1 MDYPLQ
7 SMLKIRVMRED
18 RAGSALT
25 AARRARKVAADDLDA
40 KRGERARYLET
51 REERRDRLYDQVMGR
66 CVKLDDLDMVRDAVT
81 RVDEEGV
88 LLEQAEQRAEDELKA
103 KEREAE
109 TARVNFVG
117 ASRNRMKIDEHR
129 NIWVE
134 EMRREEERAA
144 DAEMEEFT
152 GKKKEEE
159 E

>member
-25 AARRARKVAADDLDA
+25 SARRARKTAADELEN
-40 KRGERARYLET
+40 RRRERARYLET
-51 REERRDRLYDQVMGR
+51 KEERRDRLYDQVMGKP
-66 CVKLDDLDMVRDAVT
+66 VSMDALDDVRTAVT
-81 RVDEEGV
+81 RIDEEGV
-88 LLEQAEQRAEDELKA
+88 LLEQAEQKAEDVLKQ

-109 TARVNFVG
+109 SARVEFVG

-129 NIWVE
+129 NIWTE
-134 EMRREEERAA
+134 EVRLEEERAA

-152 GKKKEEE
+152 GKKGTEE
-159 E
+159 

>member
-1 MDYPLQ
+1 MNYPLQ

-25 AARRARKVAADDLDA
+25 AARRARKTAADELEN
-40 KRGERARYLET
+40 RRRERARYLET
-51 REERRDRLYDQVMGR
+51 KEERRDRLYDQVMGKP
-66 CVKLDDLDMVRDAVT
+66 VSMDALDDVRTAVT
-81 RVDEEGV
+81 RIDEEGV
-88 LLEQAEQRAEDELKA
+88 LLEQAEQKAEDVLKQ

-109 TARVNFVG
+109 TARVEFVG

-134 EMRREEERAA
+134 EVRLEEERAA

-152 GKKKEEE
+152 GKRREEE
-159 E
+159 

>member
-1 MDYPLQ
+1 MNYPLQ

-25 AARRARKVAADDLDA
+25 AARRARKTAADELEN
-40 KRGERARYLET
+40 RRRERARYLET
-51 REERRDRLYDQVMGR
+51 KEERRDRLYDQVMGKP
-66 CVKLDDLDMVRDAVT
+66 VSMDALDDVRTAVT
-81 RVDEEGV
+81 RIDEEGV
-88 LLEQAEQRAEDELKA
+88 LLEQAEQKAEDVLKQ

-109 TARVNFVG
+109 TARVEFVG

-134 EMRREEERAA
+134 EVRLEEERAA

-152 GKKKEEE
+152 GKKGEEE
-159 E
+159 